1 MSIAANAAKARHR
14 ANRTGKLKVGRCI
27 LADKPKPTGPFQ
39 INNARVR
46 ELERI
51 ITSRYGVVLP
61 ETDDADLFIEVAA
74 YSLNAHCQSKGLDLD
89 KVLADWCHRWAP
101 WALQRA
107 GTIVRPILNMLVGRK
122 YQMKADE
129 AARKICLTLLE
140 RTALEIKTMGACDFS
155 ARVRKGIAKDVKR
168 SGDRSRQTA
177 KRRARGVEPR
187 ESWLAK
193 NSLSKGRPWDA
204 EGISRAQWYRRF
216 RETGP
221 SLVGMSTKSDTLVSS
236 VPVDPSQ
243 EAPSRG
249 PNSLTLEKKS
259 IVIGAEGPPV
269 GRNAALVSGSAGV
282 VVVLPSKPLPSL
294 QSRHGAVNANG
305 GAEQCDGDEVLNRMG
320 AAS

>member
-1 MSIAANAAKARHR
+1 MSIANAAKARLL
-14 ANRTGKLKVGRCI
+14 ANRTGKMKVGRCI
-27 LADKPKPTGPFQ
+27 LADKPKPTAPFM
-39 INNARVR
+39 ITNARLR
-46 ELERI
+46 ELERV
-51 ITSRYGVVLP
+51 ITTRYGAVLP

-74 YSLNAHCQSKGLDLD
+74 YSLNAHCLTIGADLD

-107 GTIVRPILNMLVGRK
+107 GTIIRPILNMLVGRR

-140 RTALEIKTMGACDFS
+140 RTTLEIKTMGACDFS
-155 ARVRKGIAKDVKR
+155 ARVRKGVAKDVKR
-168 SGDRSRQTA
+168 SGDRARQTA

-216 RETGP
+216 RETGT
-221 SLVGMSTKSDTLVSS
+221 SLVGISTKSDTLVS
-236 VPVDPSQ
+236 PV
-243 EAPSRG
+243 
-249 PNSLTLEKKS
+249 S
-259 IVIGAEGPPV
+259 ITSP
-269 GRNAALVSGSAGV
+269 LGSAPV
-282 VVVLPSKPLPSL
+282 VLALPSKPLLPL
-294 QSRHGAVNANG
+294 KSRYGAVNANG
-305 GAEQCDGDEVLNRMG
+305 GAKQCDGDEVLNRMG